1 MQVDVAT
8 EFLGKT
14 DSEAVVSEGHC
25 LQDFAYSSGYQT
37 ATSRGQCPGL
47 VAWSK
52 RERPEGKHC
61 HHQCC

>member
-25 LQDFAYSSGYQT
+25 IFLRLPNSHKPRTVSWVSGM
-37 ATSRGQCPGL
+37 
-47 VAWSK
+47 
-52 RERPEGKHC
+52 E
-61 HHQCC
+61 